1 MNRNKG
7 QVILLVVCVLVY
19 LSLCLLLAGHK
30 LKRLDRQITIAS
42 QQMASKA
49 LDWAFSLLTLFGS
62 IELTTLVI
70 LAMCWW
76 LWKHGQA
83 RAALMLFFLFVF
95 GNAVELAFK
104 QRLEARPP
112 EIIFHRSV
120 FGLTLVSVKTRY
132 GFPSGHVWRT
142 AFLAFVLGGFLRARL
157 SRLSWRVPL
166 ALILYVLLM
175 AYSRIYLGDHWASDV
190 LGGIALA
197 GIIFS
202 FVETPAFQTQ
212 QGGA

>member
-1 MNRNKG
+1 LIRGKG
-7 QVILLVVCVLVY
+7 RVVLLIVCLILY
-19 LSLCLLLAGHK
+19 LALCLLLAGHK

-42 QQMASKA
+42 QQVASKA

-142 AFLAFVLGGFLRARL
+142 AFLVLTLGSFLRAKV
-157 SRLSWRVPL
+157 SRFSWRIPL

-175 AYSRIYLGDHWASDV
+175 AYSRIYLGDHWFSDA
-190 LGGIALA
+190 LGGVALA

>member
-1 MNRNKG
+1 MNPKG
-7 QVILLVVCVLVY
+7 RLILLVICLVIY
-19 LSLCLLLAGHK
+19 LSLCLLLVGHK
-30 LKRLDRQITIAS
+30 LKRLDRQITVAS
-42 QQMASKA
+42 QQVASKA

-70 LAMCWW
+70 LVLCGW
-76 LWKHGQA
+76 LWKHGQV
-83 RAALMLFFLFVF
+83 RAALILFFLFVF

-112 EIIFHRSV
+112 EILFHRSV
-120 FGLTLVSVKTRY
+120 FGLTLVSVKTRF

-157 SRLSWRVPL
+157 ARLSWRVPL

-175 AYSRIYLGDHWASDV
+175 AYSRIYLGDHWTSDV
-190 LGGIALA
+190 LGGMALA
-197 GIIFS
+197 GIVFS
-202 FVETPAFQTQ
+202 FVELRPEKRPVES
-212 QGGA
+212 

>member
-1 MNRNKG
+1 MNPKG
-7 QVILLVVCVLVY
+7 RLILLVICLVIY
-19 LSLCLLLAGHK
+19 LSLCLLLVGHK

-42 QQMASKA
+42 QTIATRA
-49 LDWAFSLLTLFGS
+49 LDYIFSIFTLLGS

-70 LAMCWW
+70 LVLCGW

-83 RAALMLFFLFVF
+83 RPALILFFLFVF
-95 GNAVELAFK
+95 GNAVEVAFK

-112 EIIFHRSV
+112 EIIFYRSV
-120 FGLTLVSVKTRY
+120 FGLPLVYVKTRY

-142 AFLAFVLGGFLRARL
+142 AFLAFVLGGFLCARL

-175 AYSRIYLGDHWASDV
+175 AFSRIYLGEHWASDA
-190 LGGIALA
+190 LGGMALA
-197 GIIFS
+197 GIVFT
-202 FVETPAFQTQ
+202 FVELRPEKRPIES
-212 QGGA
+212 